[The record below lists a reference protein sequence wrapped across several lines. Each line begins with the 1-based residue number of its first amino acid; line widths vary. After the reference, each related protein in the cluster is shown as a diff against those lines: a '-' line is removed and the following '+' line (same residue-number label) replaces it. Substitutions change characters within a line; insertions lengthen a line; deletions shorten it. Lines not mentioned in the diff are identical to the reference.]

1 MLYFPLLLLFC
12 YFVFFYYILWL
23 FVGWSL
29 FFVFV
34 FMSLDSS
41 MSNQE
46 SSLTCL
52 LSFWFNIKLYHY
64 YYGSFT
70 SYYSILYYWIPLY
83 QVTLPYYVMAIYLV
97 LFLLFSFYFQFYS
110 PISFT
115 FTLVFVFLYL
125 LSFLHYLSRVI
136 SWAKKCFI
144 RLLFFKGTCFEFYLI
159 AVLICY
165 LYFTIYRGAQ
175 FLWNTVV
182 VSFLAKLIVDCLEL
196 GKKWGLG
203 CFRNMFSTMVCWCV
217 FNSQGVLY
225 Y

>member
-1 MLYFPLLLLFC
+1 
-12 YFVFFYYILWL
+12 
-23 FVGWSL
+23 
-29 FFVFV
+29 
-34 FMSLDSS
+34 

-70 SYYSILYYWIPLY
+70 SYYSILYYWIQLY